1 MHNSAWQLF
10 YRFSFCLL
18 LFAVASCDTTIKT
31 DEAIVSD
38 AIVEKNTT
46 ATAAQEI
53 FAVDTA
59 KSQITWIGA
68 KLTGRH
74 NGFFY
79 VQSGQLYRSKGLLTG
94 GTIKLNMADLR
105 SADSHIDAENNRKLT
120 RQLRSADFFDVER
133 FPTAIFKL
141 TSIAPFDS
149 SGQKPAVASKY
160 SELRVNNPTHRITGN
175 LTIKGQTKSV
185 TFPARVTF
193 KDSILHAEANFNLD
207 RTKWGLVYRSDESLG
222 DKTIYPEVNISLN
235 IFATQQTP

>member
-1 MHNSAWQLF
+1 MRNSVWQLF

-18 LFAVASCDTTIKT
+18 LFPAASCDTTIKT
-31 DEAIVSD
+31 DEAVVSD
-38 AIVEKNTT
+38 AVVEKDTT
-46 ATAAQEI
+46 AAPQEI

-59 KSQITWIGA
+59 KSKVTWIGA
-68 KLTGRH
+68 KMTGRH

-94 GTIKLNMADLR
+94 GTIKLNVAAMR
-105 SADSHIDAENNRKLT
+105 SDDKGIDAESNRKLT

-133 FPTAIFKL
+133 YPTAVFEL

-149 SGQKPAVASKY
+149 SGQKPVAASKY
-160 SELRVNNPTHRITGN
+160 SELRVSNPTHRITGN

-185 TFPARVTF
+185 SFPARVTF
-193 KDSILHAEANFNLD
+193 EDSILHAEANFNLD

-222 DKTIYPEVNISLN
+222 DKTIYPEVNIGLN
-235 IFATQQTP
+235 IFARQQNP